1 MLELMK
7 KIFNVIKNVLT
18 KLWGNML
25 AFLVERGEVA
35 VKVTNI
41 IKEIVENPAI
51 NYIVAL
57 TPTSKDDVI
66 LAKAKALIPKV
77 AFQVGLAMNMIKAVD
92 ASENELEAAARVIDY
107 VRLHINEDGKGIFYR
122 EFAGKLAEY
131 LSDGHLSTAEAVA
144 LAQLIFK
151 RIL

>member
-1 MLELMK
+1 MLKLMK
-7 KIFNVIKNVLT
+7 KIFNVIKNALT

-25 AFLVERGEVA
+25 AFLVERGDVA

-66 LAKAKALIPKV
+66 LAKAKALIPKRTRS
-77 AFQVGLAMNMIKAVD
+77 G
-92 ASENELEAAARVIDY
+92 R
-107 VRLHINEDGKGIFYR
+107 KG
-122 EFAGKLAEY
+122 
-131 LSDGHLSTAEAVA
+131 D
-144 LAQLIFK
+144 
-151 RIL
+151 